1 VIDQVGSVE
10 SRFAEVTEG
19 MHSQVQGAD
28 QFRQAMDALAQ
39 NATRAK
45 EATSEFS
52 QAASILRES
61 IMSLR
66 NIVGGEVGA

>member
-1 VIDQVGSVE
+1 
-10 SRFAEVTEG
+10 
-19 MHSQVQGAD
+19 VQGAD
-28 QFRQAMDALAQ
+28 QIRQAMDALAQ

-66 NIVGGEVGA
+66 SIVGGEVGV